1 MAAALSARRGHL
13 HSQNITVPGGYPMAF
28 WNRRKEKTA
37 PRRRVV
43 VLGIDGVPYTLL
55 QRLREEGRMPNLTG
69 LIAGGVFKRMNSVY
83 PTVSSVAW
91 SSFMTG
97 KNPAKHGI
105 FGFVDR
111 DPATLKTTIPTSR
124 AMQSR
129 TLWEILSDAGKRVV
143 VMNVPVT
150 YPPRQVNGIL
160 IAGFLSPSLDKV
172 AYPPEMSQK
181 LKEWGYRIDTDPWLA
196 RESKEKLLADVND
209 TFDRRVRTLFN
220 LMEGEEWDYFHCHIM
235 STDRLFHFL
244 WEQLEQNDP
253 IYAPQFLAFMEKLDR
268 LIGDVMSRLDDNT
281 TLIVMS
287 DHGFCTLDK
296 EIYVNYWLQQQG
308 WLQFD
313 SPEPK
318 SIEDMSASSIA
329 YSLDPGRVFINLKG
343 REKAGSVELTD
354 YESWRERIAAAA
366 LELTDPD
373 SGRRIFQRVARR
385 EEIYHGPLLDR
396 AADLFLIPHNGFDP
410 KGPVNKLT
418 LTFKGPALVGMH
430 TYDDASLIVAGQS
443 IQRDDLW
450 VADVM
455 PTILELMDV
464 ERPAGLDGQSLLDA

>member
-1 MAAALSARRGHL
+1 
-13 HSQNITVPGGYPMAF
+13 MAF
-28 WNRRKEKTA
+28 WNRRKKQSE
-37 PRRRVV
+37 RRRVV
-43 VLGIDGVPYTLL
+43 FLGIDGTPYTFL
-55 QRLREEGRMPNLTG
+55 QRLLDEGRMPNLAR
-69 LIAGGVFKRMNSVY
+69 LIAGGAFKRMNSVY

-129 TLWEILSDAGKRVV
+129 TLWEVLSDAGKRVV

-150 YPPRQVNGIL
+150 YPPRQVNGVL
-160 IAGFLSPSLDKV
+160 IAGFLAPNLNKV
-172 AYPPEMSQK
+172 AYPPEMGQK
-181 LKEWGYRIDTDPWLA
+181 LKEWGYRIDTDPWVA
-196 RESKEKLLADVND
+196 RESKDKMLADVND
-209 TFDRRVRTLFN
+209 TFDRRVKTLFK
-220 LMEGEEWDYFHCHIM
+220 LMEEEEWDYFHCHIM

-244 WEQLEQNDP
+244 WEQMEDNDP
-253 IYAPQFLAFMEKLDR
+253 VYAPQFLAFMEKLDK
-268 LIGDVMSRLDDNT
+268 LIGDVMSRLDEHT
-281 TLIVMS
+281 SLVVMS

-313 SPEPK
+313 TAEPK
-318 SIEDMSASSIA
+318 SIEDMNSSSVA

-343 REKAGSVELTD
+343 REKAGSVEPAD

-366 LELTDPD
+366 MELTDPD
-373 SGRRIFQRVARR
+373 TGRRIFQRVARR
-385 EEIYHGPLLDR
+385 EEIYQGPLLER
-396 AADLFLIPHNGFDP
+396 AADLILIPYNGFDP
-410 KGPVNKLT
+410 KGPVNKST
-418 LTFKGPALVGMH
+418 PAFKGPALVGMH

-443 IQRDDLW
+443 IERDSLW

-455 PTILELMDV
+455 PTILELMEV
-464 ERPAGLDGQSLLDA
+464 EQPADLDGQSLLVH